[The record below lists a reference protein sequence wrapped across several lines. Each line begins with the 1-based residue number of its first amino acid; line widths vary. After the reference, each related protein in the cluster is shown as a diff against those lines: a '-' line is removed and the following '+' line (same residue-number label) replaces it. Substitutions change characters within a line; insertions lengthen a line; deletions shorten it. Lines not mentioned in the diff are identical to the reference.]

1 MRIYISASGNIF
13 FNNYQPVKG
22 MGGTQIREKNE
33 LCHMKRKER
42 GMKMKLWRYFTID
55 SWIEVKTEVLG
66 EVPKQKSLLQ
76 SESSWKKKKKLSRT
90 FIT

>member
-42 GMKMKLWRYFTID
+42 GMKMIL
-55 SWIEVKTEVLG
+55 
-66 EVPKQKSLLQ
+66 
-76 SESSWKKKKKLSRT
+76 
-90 FIT
+90 